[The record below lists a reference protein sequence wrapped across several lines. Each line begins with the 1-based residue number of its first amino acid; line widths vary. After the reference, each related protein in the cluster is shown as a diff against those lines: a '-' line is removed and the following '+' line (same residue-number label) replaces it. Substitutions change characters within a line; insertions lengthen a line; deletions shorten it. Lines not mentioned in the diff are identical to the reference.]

1 MTSVELAGIESA
13 RREIIAGQSLTLFP
27 LAEVDLS
34 VLLVED
40 EDVSEVTGSEGREG
54 LEVVAERGPCRRR
67 DSFAGYIQSDHG
79 GQRLRFD
86 DLIVEVPQCCP
97 TAMKF
102 QPNLLLPKQSSR
114 H

>member
-1 MTSVELAGIESA
+1 MASVELAGLERA
-13 RREIIAGQSLTLFP
+13 RREIIAGQRLTLFP

-67 DSFAGYIQSDHG
+67 VSLA
-79 GQRLRFD
+79 
-86 DLIVEVPQCCP
+86 
-97 TAMKF
+97 
-102 QPNLLLPKQSSR
+102 R
-114 H
+114 HVGRHQEIHEPPYVRGKCAAL

>member
-1 MTSVELAGIESA
+1 MTSVELAGLECA
-13 RREIIAGQSLTLFP
+13 RRKIIGGLQRLT
-27 LAEVDLS
+27 EVDLS

-40 EDVSEVTGSEGREG
+40 EDVSEVAGSEGREG